1 MWSEDTDIGDVATLR
16 GSAIVFLRRA
26 DNAKSAA
33 ERERFLHYARLYR
46 ELAERLESGEEEVE
60 DDV

>member
-26 DNAKSAA
+26 DTAKSPDERDRYLQYAKLYQDLSERAEAA
-33 ERERFLHYARLYR
+33 AK
-46 ELAERLESGEEEVE
+46 E
-60 DDV
+60 DDDDM